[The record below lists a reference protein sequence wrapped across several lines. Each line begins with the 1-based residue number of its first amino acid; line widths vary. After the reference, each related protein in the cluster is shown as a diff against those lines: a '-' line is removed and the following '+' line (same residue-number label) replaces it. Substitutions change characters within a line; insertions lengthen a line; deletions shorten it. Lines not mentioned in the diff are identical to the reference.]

1 MIPSSKLHIFQHC
14 RSRAGII
21 TRSPFQNW
29 DSSIYPGK
37 TVAIVIYSE
46 DLASTR
52 TDTRTGTRTDDAH
65 PLDEDVAPRC
75 QRRKSSSSSCHT
87 AITSSQDEN
96 GVVLAHAYLCT
107 VGTGTGTDLGSFGDR
122 KRFTCGD
129 DQTILRFSAASQ
141 IILSSKVKMK
151 AKATVSDI
159 KTVDVDST
167 MSMSVDAREQLV
179 LELLQHSLGN
189 VKIEDPAFLITP
201 EELKLDEP
209 LEETF
214 QTYRTGKKLH

>member
-1 MIPSSKLHIFQHC
+1 
-14 RSRAGII
+14 
-21 TRSPFQNW
+21 
-29 DSSIYPGK
+29 
-37 TVAIVIYSE
+37 
-46 DLASTR
+46 
-52 TDTRTGTRTDDAH
+52 
-65 PLDEDVAPRC
+65 
-75 QRRKSSSSSCHT
+75 
-87 AITSSQDEN
+87 
-96 GVVLAHAYLCT
+96 
-107 VGTGTGTDLGSFGDR
+107 
-122 KRFTCGD
+122 
-129 DQTILRFSAASQ
+129 
-141 IILSSKVKMK
+141 MK